1 MKQLQLIGQWVL
13 GCYNPNPDLQSLLK
27 GFVDGGNF
35 EITLDDGSK
44 AISVQPGILPHLK
57 DGTKLVMSVV
67 TFQRAPPHLKS
78 VPCPSCSSS
87 IPILVSTQSGTQ
99 ERVFWCVNLN
109 TNIFGLILSFSRPNT
124 FSPQSAL

>member
-13 GCYNPNPDLQSLLK
+13 GCYNSDLQSLLK
-27 GFVDGGNF
+27 GFVDGGYF
-35 EITLDDGSK
+35 ELTFDDGSK
-44 AISVQPGILPHLK
+44 AISAQPEILPRLG

-67 TFQRAPPHLKS
+67 TFLKAPRQLKS

-87 IPILVSTQSGTQ
+87 IPITVSTESGTQ

-109 TNIFGLILSFSRPNT
+109 TSIFSFSRPTT
-124 FSPQSAL
+124 FSLQSAL